1 MIWLVLFY
9 WVSHGLMNRFVI
21 MLGIDPNSAEL
32 VRILLDCVKQKELT
46 LPTTTPVANSESADK
61 DSGNRDGGGNTRD
74 KTGSGDA
81 QGGSCAEDSSG
92 NDGTDERSISTRL
105 RKKAKK

>member
-9 WVSHGLMNRFVI
+9 WLSHGLMNRFVI

-61 DSGNRDGGGNTRD
+61 DSGNRDGGGNTGD
-74 KTGSGDA
+74 KT
-81 QGGSCAEDSSG
+81 GSCAEDSSG

>member
-9 WVSHGLMNRFVI
+9 WLSHGLMNRFVI

-46 LPTTTPVANSESADK
+46 LPTTTPTLPTTTPVANSESADK
-61 DSGNRDGGGNTRD
+61 DSGNRDGGGNTGD
-74 KTGSGDA
+74 KT
-81 QGGSCAEDSSG
+81 GSCAEDSSG

>member
-61 DSGNRDGGGNTRD
+61 DSGNRDGGGNTGD
-74 KTGSGDA
+74 KT
-81 QGGSCAEDSSG
+81 GSCAEDSSG